1 MVYLKYQREGSYMKL
16 NQVVVASLV
25 EEADPTLVVECG
37 NILHTI
43 DLVEEDRSD
52 LEELRKEEERLWWRQ
67 S

>member
-1 MVYLKYQREGSYMKL
+1 MKL